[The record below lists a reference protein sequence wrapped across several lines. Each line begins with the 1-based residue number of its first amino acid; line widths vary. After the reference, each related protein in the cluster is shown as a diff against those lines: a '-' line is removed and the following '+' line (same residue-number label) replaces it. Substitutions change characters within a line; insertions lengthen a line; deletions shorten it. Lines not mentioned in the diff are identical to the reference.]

1 MARKE
6 IDLMLQLTP
15 REKTM
20 AGQEV
25 FLIGKQEGLFEG
37 RELGREQGIRQGE
50 LIGEIRLAQ
59 RILNKEVSPLET
71 LRSKP
76 LAELETVFKK
86 LDAELKKTMLKQTT
100 TKE

>member
-1 MARKE
+1 M
-6 IDLMLQLTP
+6 
-15 REKTM
+15 
-20 AGQEV
+20 
-25 FLIGKQEGLFEG
+25 IGKQEGLFEG

-59 RILNKEVSPLET
+59 RILNKEVSPLEM
-71 LRSKP
+71 LRFKP